1 MGLYA
6 KYLLPKLIDKAC
18 GQKPMMKLR
27 AEFVSQAQGDVLE
40 IGIGSG
46 LNLEYYPATTNSITG
61 LDPAVEI
68 TELAQQRIEDI
79 DIPVELLNLS
89 SEEIP
94 ADDGRFDT
102 IVCTWTMCS
111 IPNIYQ
117 AVREM
122 YRVLKPGGKFIFI
135 EHGLSPDNNIAKWQA
150 RIEPAWKVIGGGCHL
165 SRKADELL
173 LDGGFRMDSLDSGY
187 LPGPKFA
194 AFMYRGVA
202 SKPS

>member
-1 MGLYA
+1 
-6 KYLLPKLIDKAC
+6 LLPKLIDKAC
-18 GQKPMMKLR
+18 SQKPMMKLR

-46 LNLEYYPATTNSITG
+46 LNLEYYCAETNSITG

-79 DIPVELLNLS
+79 DIPFELLNLS

-122 YRVLKPGGKFIFI
+122 YRVLKPAGKFIFI
-135 EHGLSPDNNIAKWQA
+135 EHGLSPDKNIAKWQA

-202 SKPS
+202 SKPG